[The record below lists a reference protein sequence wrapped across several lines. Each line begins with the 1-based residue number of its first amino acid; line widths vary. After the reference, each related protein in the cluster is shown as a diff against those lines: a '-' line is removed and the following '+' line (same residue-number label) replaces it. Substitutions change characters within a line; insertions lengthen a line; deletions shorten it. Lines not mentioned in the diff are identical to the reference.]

1 MTKRYLENDANQQ
14 LLDECRAYGFT
25 IRTPN
30 QQKKEKF
37 IQPGSIFNIDNE
49 NCELLELIEI
59 SDYRELWQVLVI
71 DTGSIE
77 FRFL

>member
-30 QQKKEKF
+30 QHKKEKF
-37 IQPGSIFNIDNE
+37 ITIGAIFNINDE

-59 SDYRELWQVLVI
+59 SDYKELWQVRII
-71 DTGSIE
+71 DTGNVE
-77 FRFL
+77 FRFI